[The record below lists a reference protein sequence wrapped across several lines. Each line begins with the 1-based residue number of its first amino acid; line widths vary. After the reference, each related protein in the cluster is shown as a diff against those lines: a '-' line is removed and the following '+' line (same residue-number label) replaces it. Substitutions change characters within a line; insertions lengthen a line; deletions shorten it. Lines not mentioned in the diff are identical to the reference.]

1 MERYWTRFDSHW
13 QNYNL
18 LDAGDG
24 EKLERFG
31 SVVLR
36 RPEITAIWPKS
47 LSESE
52 WKKQSHASFV
62 HRDSKSGI
70 WQLSK
75 DFKPNWQIGYNLN
88 GQKLVFNLKLT
99 AFKHVGVFP
108 EQAANWE
115 FIASQAQNKPKSK
128 ILNLFAYTGGASLAA
143 CASGADVTHVDSI
156 RPVITWASENMES
169 SKLKNI
175 RWTVEDALT
184 FVKRESKRGNLYDGI
199 IMDPPSYGNGGG
211 KNPTKWKLED
221 QLNELLSEA
230 AKILTPQGFLVLNT
244 YSGLSNSTL
253 ETLITIWFRFEKV
266 AVGDLVLHSDTHQVL
281 STGSCLRGW
290 NK

>member
-1 MERYWTRFDSHW
+1 MERYWSRFDSRW

-18 LDAGDG
+18 IDAGDG

-31 SVVLR
+31 SVVVR

-47 LSESE
+47 LSEND
-52 WKKQSHASFV
+52 WRKQSHATFV
-62 HRDSKSGI
+62 HRDFKSGI
-70 WQLSK
+70 WQTSK
-75 DFKPNWQIGYNLN
+75 DFKPNWQLAYNLN

-115 FIASQAQNKPKSK
+115 FIAAQIQNKPKAK

-156 RPVITWASENMES
+156 RPVVNWASENMES

-184 FVKRESKRGNLYDGI
+184 FVKREAKRGNSYDGI

-221 QLNELLSEA
+221 QLNDLLSEA
-230 AKILTPQGFLVLNT
+230 SKILSPQGFLVLNT

-266 AVGDLVLHSDTHQVL
+266 AVGDLVLHSDNHQVL

>member
-1 MERYWTRFDSHW
+1 MERYWSRFDSRW

-18 LDAGDG
+18 IDAGDG

-31 SVVLR
+31 SVVVR

-47 LSESE
+47 LSENDWRKE
-52 WKKQSHASFV
+52 SHATFV

-70 WQLSK
+70 WQTSK
-75 DFKPNWQIGYNLN
+75 DFKPNWQLAYTLN

-115 FIASQAQNKPKSK
+115 FIAAQIQNKPKAK

-156 RPVITWASENMES
+156 RPVVNWASENMES

-184 FVKRESKRGNLYDGI
+184 FVKREAKRGNLYDGI

-221 QLNELLSEA
+221 QLNDLLSEA
-230 AKILTPQGFLVLNT
+230 SKILSPQGFLVLNT

-290 NK
+290 HK

>member
-1 MERYWTRFDSHW
+1 MERYWSRFESRW

-18 LDAGDG
+18 IDAGDG

-31 SVVLR
+31 SVVVR
-36 RPEITAIWPKS
+36 RPEVTAIWPKS
-47 LSESE
+47 LSENDWRKE
-52 WKKQSHASFV
+52 SHATFV
-62 HRDSKSGI
+62 YRDSKSGI
-70 WQLSK
+70 WQTAK
-75 DFKPNWQIGYNLN
+75 DFKPNWQITYPLN
-88 GQKLVFNLKLT
+88 GQKLAFNLKLT

-115 FIASQAQNKPKSK
+115 FIASQVQNKPKSK

-156 RPVITWASENMES
+156 RPIVNWASENMES

-184 FVKRESKRGNLYDGI
+184 FVKREAKRGNLYDGI

-230 AKILTPQGFLVLNT
+230 SKILSPQGFLVLNT

-253 ETLITIWFRFEKV
+253 ETLITIWFRFENV
-266 AVGDLVLHSDTHQVL
+266 AVGDLVLHSDTKHVL

-290 NK
+290 NQ